1 MSTVQYYHHP
11 QPLTLESGAIL
22 TNLRIAYHTYGTL
35 NAQRNNA
42 IWICHALTAD
52 SDVQTWWPGMVGS
65 GDTFDTSNHFVV
77 CANILGSCYGTVA
90 EGLIIDGQAPLLL
103 TIRDMAHLHVLLR
116 QHLQIESIALLVG
129 GSMGGY
135 QALEW
140 VLAEPAVIK
149 KLLLIATSAA
159 ETAWGIAI
167 HTAQRLAIEADAT
180 WLQNGAGKNGLKA
193 ARAIGMLMY
202 RSYEQYV
209 VAQTDRAEKTDN
221 FKASSYIQYQGEKL
235 VRRFAAKNYWLLTKS
250 MDSHNISRGR
260 GGNATEVLTQI
271 QQPTLIIGISSDLLN
286 PVSEQKKLAAHL
298 PNNELYI
305 IDSFYGHDGFLTESA
320 AIGAIV
326 RNWMKHYTL
335 HQ

>member
-1 MSTVQYYHHP
+1 MSTVQYYQHP
-11 QPLTLESGAIL
+11 QLLTLESGAVL
-22 TNLRIAYHTYGTL
+22 NNLRIAYHTYGRL
-35 NAQRNNA
+35 NEAKDNT

-52 SDVQTWWPGMVGS
+52 SDVQTWWPGMVGD
-65 GDTFDTSNHFVV
+65 GETFDTATHFVV
-77 CANILGSCYGTVA
+77 CANILGSCYGTDA
-90 EGLIIDGQAPLLL
+90 EGLIKDGEAPLLL
-103 TIRDMAHLHVLLR
+103 TIRDMAGLHILLR
-116 QHLQIESIALLVG
+116 QYLQIEKIALLVG

-140 VLAEPAVIK
+140 VLAEPERIE

-167 HTAQRLAIEADAT
+167 HTAQRLSIEADAT
-180 WLQNGAGKNGLKA
+180 WLQNGEGKNGLKA

-209 VAQTDRAEKTDN
+209 IAQTDTAEKTDH
-221 FKASSYIQYQGEKL
+221 FKASSYINYQGEKL
-235 VRRFAAKNYWLLTKS
+235 VKRFAAKNYWLLTKS

-260 GGNATEVLTQI
+260 GGNVAEVLAHI
-271 QQPTLIIGISSDLLN
+271 HQPALIIGISSDLLN

-326 RNWMKHYTL
+326 RNWLK
-335 HQ
+335 

>member
-1 MSTVQYYHHP
+1 MSSVQYYHHP
-11 QPLTLESGAIL
+11 QPFTLESGVVL
-22 TNLRIAYHTYGTL
+22 THLRIAYHTYGTL
-35 NAQRNNA
+35 NEQRDNV

-52 SDVQTWWPGMVGS
+52 SDIATWWPGMIGI
-65 GDTFDTSNHFVV
+65 DEAFDTATHFVV
-77 CANILGSCYGTVA
+77 CANILGSCYGTDA
-90 EGLIIDGQAPLLL
+90 TGLITDGEAPLLL
-103 TIRDMAHLHVLLR
+103 TIRDMTQLHILLR
-116 QHLQIESIALLVG
+116 QHLQIKKIALLVG

-140 VLAEPAVIK
+140 VLAEPNLVQ
-149 KLLLIATSAA
+149 KLLLIATSAT

-167 HTAQRLAIEADAT
+167 HTAQRLAIEADAS
-180 WLQNGAGKNGLKA
+180 WLQNGEGKNGLKA

-209 VAQTDRAEKTDN
+209 IAQTDTAEKMDN

-260 GGNATEVLTQI
+260 GGNTGEILSQI

-286 PVSEQKKLAAHL
+286 PISEQKKLAAHM
-298 PNNELYI
+298 PQNELHI

-320 AIGAIV
+320 AIGTIV
-326 RNWMKHYTL
+326 KNWMAK
-335 HQ
+335 